1 MSSNQRQI
9 IAQVKFTYS
18 PLVKAFEKQTKTIE
32 EQGKKQIDAI
42 TNQNKRS
49 EAVTNNKRLEALTNE
64 NIYKGI
70 FDQMTKQK
78 FDEIRELIEEI
89 NHCYLKY
96 YFKGDIAKKGFHISI
111 MV

>member
-1 MSSNQRQI
+1 
-9 IAQVKFTYS
+9 
-18 PLVKAFEKQTKTIE
+18 
-32 EQGKKQIDAI
+32 
-42 TNQNKRS
+42 
-49 EAVTNNKRLEALTNE
+49 
-64 NIYKGI
+64 
-70 FDQMTKQK
+70 MTKQK